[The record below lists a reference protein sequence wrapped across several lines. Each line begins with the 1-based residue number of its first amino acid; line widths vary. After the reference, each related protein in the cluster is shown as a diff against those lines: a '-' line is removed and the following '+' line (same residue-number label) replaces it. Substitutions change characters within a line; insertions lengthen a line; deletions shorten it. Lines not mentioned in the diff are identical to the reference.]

1 MEDLEIVLYMFFR
14 LDIDPILTMIRPGLD
29 QDQDPSLTKIRVFMG
44 AEHTYAM
51 ARCIAHIPNLSSPV

>member
-29 QDQDPSLTKIRVFMG
+29 QDWTRTGPGPGPELDNIESLFNVQSF
-44 AEHTYAM
+44 
-51 ARCIAHIPNLSSPV
+51 